1 MNHYGTMY
9 DCPAWNWIEAQKDR
23 RYLLKLENYAVLPQ
37 YDIAKLNEAYDL
49 IYDQYLNQF
58 GLTDTEHYLLSLHRD
73 SLELKLE
80 MLDTGSGTLLAQ
92 IGVLEKRIS
101 EASQSD
107 ETGNGLFEVAAVL
120 SRHFGYDISPLKL
133 TVVEFFSKL
142 KLYEKEILAQNSKN
156 NKGNG

>member
-23 RYLLKLENYAVLPQ
+23 RYLLKLESYAVLPEC
-37 YDIAKLNEAYDL
+37 DIAKLNEAYDL

-142 KLYEKEILAQNSKN
+142 KLYEKEILAQNIKN